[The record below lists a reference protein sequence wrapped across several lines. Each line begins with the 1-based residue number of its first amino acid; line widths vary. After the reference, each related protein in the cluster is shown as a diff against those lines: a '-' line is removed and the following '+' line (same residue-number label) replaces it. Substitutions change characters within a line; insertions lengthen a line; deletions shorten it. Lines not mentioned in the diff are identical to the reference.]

1 MAQSSGSVNRI
12 FLAQFRPDSTN
23 KFVSV
28 GVQHVRFWSLAGSKL
43 LSKRGTINVSS
54 KTDYKLQT
62 MLSIAFAPVSIIIII
77 SIIFNL
83 CKNSFYLFSLFS
95 SPPVSSAVYRMILHS
110 LVLLVVMC
118 SCGRVIYCLKL

>member
-77 SIIFNL
+77 FNL
-83 CKNSFYLFSLFS
+83 CKNSFCLFSLFS
-95 SPPVSSAVYRMILHS
+95 SPSVSSAVYRMILHS

>member
-77 SIIFNL
+77 IIFNL
-83 CKNSFYLFSLFS
+83 CKIPFTYFLS
-95 SPPVSSAVYRMILHS
+95 SPLPS
-110 LVLLVVMC
+110 LLLC
-118 SCGRVIYCLKL
+118 TE

>member
-43 LSKRGTINVSS
+43 LSKRGTINVST

-62 MLSIAFAPVSIIIII
+62 MLSIAFAPVSIII

-83 CKNSFYLFSLFS
+83 CKIPFTYFLS
-95 SPPVSSAVYRMILHS
+95 SPPLPSP
-110 LVLLVVMC
+110 LLC
-118 SCGRVIYCLKL
+118 AE

>member
-43 LSKRGTINVSS
+43 LSKRGTINVST

-62 MLSIAFAPVSIIIII
+62 MLSIAFAPVSIIII

-95 SPPVSSAVYRMILHS
+95 SPPLSSAVYRMILHS
-110 LVLLVVMC
+110 LVPLVVMC

>member
-43 LSKRGTINVSS
+43 LSKRGTINVST

-62 MLSIAFAPVSIIIII
+62 MLSIAFAPVSIIISI
-77 SIIFNL
+77 IIFNL

-95 SPPVSSAVYRMILHS
+95 SPPLSSAVCRMILHS
-110 LVLLVVMC
+110 LVPLVVMC